1 MTRVGTFAQS
11 QAILAELTKS
21 NDRIYKTQMQ
31 ISTGKVAQQYREI
44 PGDTGVLLSAK
55 RVQTRTDQYVSIGK
69 ELTNK
74 LDNQNVLLEQ
84 VASTAQD
91 LRQSVLD
98 AVGTNSGAAFMQL
111 VQGAFGNVL
120 SSLNAKFD
128 GKYVFAGSRTDTA
141 PVNIS
146 TLNDLTTV
154 GSVSSIFDNDQQR
167 QSIEIEAGHTIDYNF
182 LADGVGSEIMD
193 VFKQIADYNAG
204 PNGPFGE
211 NLTEAQRDFLTTQAN
226 SLVSITQNL
235 NNIVGQNGQYSNEV
249 DAAAERHDQTSVFVK
264 SFISDIEDVDMAQ
277 AVTNL
282 NQDQVVTEAT
292 AKLISNLQKLSLL
305 DFI

>member
-1 MTRVGTFAQS
+1 MTRVGTLAQS

-21 NDRIYKTQMQ
+21 NGQIYKAQMQ

-55 RVQTRTDQYVSIGK
+55 RVQTRTDQYVSTGK
-69 ELTNK
+69 ELANK

-98 AVGTNSGAAFMQL
+98 AVSTNSGASFMQL

-120 SSLNAKFD
+120 SALNAKFD
-128 GKYVFAGSRTDTA
+128 GKYVFSGSRADTA
-141 PVNIS
+141 PVNIDD
-146 TLNDLTTV
+146 LNDLTSV
-154 GSVSSIFDNDQQR
+154 GSVASIFDNDQQK

-182 LADGVGSEIMD
+182 LADQVGTGVMD
-193 VFKQIADYNAG
+193 ILKQIADYNAG
-204 PNGPFGE
+204 PNGPFGQ
-211 NLTEAQRDFLTTQAN
+211 NLTQVQRDFLTTQAN
-226 SLVSITQNL
+226 NLVTVTQDL
-235 NNIVGQNGQYSNEV
+235 NNVVGQNGQYSNEV

-282 NQDQVVTEAT
+282 NQDQIVTEAT
-292 AKLISNLQKLSLL
+292 AKLIANLQKLSLL